1 MKPTSRKPK
10 SVSLAKKA
18 ARIEPTEG
26 TISTPKFIV
35 GVGASA
41 GGLDALGRFFGAI
54 PAKTGLAFIV
64 VQHLSPDHKSFM
76 VELLSR
82 KSAMPVEQAEDG
94 AAIRADHVYL
104 MPPRTLL
111 KIFQGRIVLVD
122 LNPDSGL
129 RLPIDVF
136 FRSLAD
142 DQQGRAIGV
151 ILSGTGSDGALGV
164 RAIKDAGGMV
174 MVQSEASAEF
184 DGMPRSAIGTGVADF
199 ISPPEELPTLL
210 LQYVVHPF
218 AVRDGLLVREE
229 TAAESAMRQLFAV
242 MRERTGVDFSYY
254 KPATI
259 DRRIERRMS
268 VQQIDSLLSYVRFLE
283 TSPQETEI
291 LFNNLLICVTRFFRD
306 RKMWELLEHE
316 VLPKRLES
324 LPPDAPF
331 RAWMPGC
338 STGEEAYSAAMLID
352 EIMERMG
359 RQHEV
364 KIFATDVSKES
375 LEIASLG
382 VYSQSMVAD
391 MPPQRLARHFIQRQD
406 GFQIRQAI
414 RQSVVFA
421 RHDILKDPPF
431 ARMDFVCCRNLL
443 IYFQP
448 ILQTKVVQSFR
459 NSLLPDGILVLGSSE
474 TLGGLTDRFTTING
488 RQRIYALKEGSGPAE
503 LPIIDRAG
511 RASETLHVTA
521 LRPVRGAVKLS
532 STELIT
538 REVVRAVSP
547 ACFVVDEDR
556 ELVQVFGRGGEYLR
570 HPDGEVTNQILRLTS
585 HNLASALGPALHKA
599 AQTNAEFIYEGVHFS
614 HLDERIE
621 ARLKVR
627 PLTAAG
633 LAKRLFLVFIEDIRS
648 QAPIS
653 AATNFQGAE
662 VVSHRISELEQELTL
677 AREGLQATVEELE
690 TSNEELQASNE
701 ELLASNE
708 ELQST
713 NEELQSVN
721 EELHTVNAEHH
732 SRIEE
737 LVGLSNEVSNLFTL
751 ANLGAIFVD
760 SDLRLRKMAS
770 AVFKLTG
777 LTPADLG
784 APIEVLCRQLDSPAV
799 LAMATRVRQS
809 GESEEVEVVTP
820 RGPVLLVR
828 AVPFQNEFGQNS
840 GLVLTIVDITVRSKS
855 DARIA
860 ASERLLRGVLNSVP
874 SHIAVLDEHGV
885 ITHVNE
891 AWDRFARQNC
901 KAGGA
906 TFGVGVNYLEVC
918 RSASVGPFGD
928 DARKVMD
935 GMEAVLSGRIPHF
948 ELEYPCHSPT
958 EQRWFHLQVTS
969 IALPA
974 PGLVV
979 SHTRLVERRPALP
992 AHTSIQQ

>member
-1 MKPTSRKPK
+1 
-10 SVSLAKKA
+10 
-18 ARIEPTEG
+18 
-26 TISTPKFIV
+26 
-35 GVGASA
+35 
-41 GGLDALGRFFGAI
+41 
-54 PAKTGLAFIV
+54 
-64 VQHLSPDHKSFM
+64 M

-82 KSAMPVEQAEDG
+82 KSAMPVEQAADG
-94 AAIRADHVYL
+94 ALIREDRVYL
-104 MPPRTLL
+104 MPPRKLL
-111 KIFQGRIVLVD
+111 KVFQGRIVLVD
-122 LNPDSGL
+122 LRPDSGL
-129 RLPIDVF
+129 QLPIDVF

-142 DQQGRAIGV
+142 DLKGRAIGV
-151 ILSGTGSDGALGV
+151 ILSGTGSDGTLGV

-242 MRERTGVDFSYY
+242 VRERTGVDFSYY

-268 VQQIDSLLSYVRFLE
+268 VQQVDSLLSYVRFLE

-306 RKMWELLEHE
+306 RKMWEILEHE

-324 LPPDAPF
+324 LPPDVPF
-331 RAWMPGC
+331 RAWMPGS
-338 STGEEAYSAAMLID
+338 STGEEAYSVAMLID

-359 RQHEV
+359 RKNEV

-391 MPPQRLARHFIQRQD
+391 MPPERLARHFVQRPD

-448 ILQTKVVQSFR
+448 IVQTKVMQAFR
-459 NSLLPDGILVLGSSE
+459 NALRPRGILVLGSSE
-474 TLGGLTDRFTTING
+474 TLGGLADRFSTVNA
-488 RQRIYALKEGSGPAE
+488 RQRIYALNDGARSAE
-503 LPIIDRAG
+503 LPAEARAE
-511 RASETLHVTA
+511 RTPETLHVTA
-521 LRPVRGAVKLS
+521 MRPPRVVEKHS
-532 STELIT
+532 PTDLIT
-538 REVVRAVSP
+538 REIMRMVSP

-585 HNLASALGPALHKA
+585 HNIASALGPALYKA
-599 AQTNAEFIYEGVHFS
+599 AQTNAEFIYEGVHFT
-614 HLDERIE
+614 HADERKE

-627 PLTAAG
+627 PLAYPG
-633 LAKRLFLVFIEDIRS
+633 LAKRLFLIFVEDVRP
-648 QAPIS
+648 QPPVP
-653 AATNFQGAE
+653 ATANFQDAGT
-662 VVSHRISELEQELTL
+662 VLHRVHELERELVL

-732 SRIEE
+732 GRIEE
-737 LVGLSNEVSNLFTL
+737 LIALSNEVSNLFTL

-760 SDLRLRKMAS
+760 HELRLRKMAS

-784 APIEVLCRQLDSPAV
+784 APIEVLSRHLDSPAV
-799 LAMATRVRQS
+799 LAMATRVRSS
-809 GESEEVEVVTP
+809 GVAEEVEVVTA
-820 RGPVLLVR
+820 RSTVLLVR
-828 AVPFQNEFGQNS
+828 ATPFLTETGQNS
-840 GLVLTIVDITVRSKS
+840 GLVLTIMDITARSKS
-855 DARIA
+855 DAQIV

-874 SHIAVLDEHGV
+874 AHIAVLDERGV

-891 AWDRFARQNC
+891 AWDRFARQNS

-906 TFGVGVNYLEVC
+906 EYGVGANYFDVC
-918 RSASVGPFGD
+918 RSATVGPFGD
-928 DARKVMD
+928 DARRMIEGMD
-935 GMEAVLSGRIPHF
+935 AVLSGKLDRF
-948 ELEYPCHSPT
+948 EMEYPCHSPT
-958 EQRWFHLQVTS
+958 EQMWFYLQVAR

-979 SHTRLVERRPALP
+979 SHSRLVERRTKPDKP
-992 AHTSIQQ
+992 

>member
-1 MKPTSRKPK
+1 M
-10 SVSLAKKA
+10 
-18 ARIEPTEG
+18 
-26 TISTPKFIV
+26 
-35 GVGASA
+35 
-41 GGLDALGRFFGAI
+41 GRFFGAI
-54 PAKTGLAFIV
+54 PAHTGVAFIV

-82 KSAMPVEQAEDG
+82 KSAMPVEHAQDG
-94 AAIRADHVYL
+94 ALICEDHVYL
-104 MPPRTLL
+104 MPPRKLL
-111 KIFQGRIVLVD
+111 KVFQGRVVLVD

-129 RLPIDVF
+129 QLPIDVF

-142 DQQGRAIGV
+142 DLKGRAIGV
-151 ILSGTGSDGALGV
+151 ILSGTGSDGTLGV

-184 DGMPRSAIGTGVADF
+184 DGMPRSAIGTGMADF
-199 ISPPEELPTLL
+199 ISPPEELPALL

-229 TAAESAMRQLFAV
+229 TVAESAMRQLFAV
-242 MRERTGVDFSYY
+242 VRERTGVDFSCY

-268 VQQIDSLLSYVRFLE
+268 VQQIDSLPSYVRFVE

-306 RKMWELLEHE
+306 RKMWEILEHE
-316 VLPKRLES
+316 VLPQRLKN
-324 LPPDAPF
+324 LAPDAPF

-352 EIMERMG
+352 EIMERLG
-359 RQHEV
+359 LKNEV

-391 MPPQRLARHFIQRQD
+391 MPPERLVRHFIQRSD

-414 RQSVVFA
+414 RQAVVFA

-448 ILQTKVVQSFR
+448 VVQTKVMQSFR
-459 NSLLPDGILVLGSSE
+459 NALRPQGVLVLGSSE
-474 TLGGLTDRFTTING
+474 TLGGLADRFNTVNG
-488 RQRIYALKEGSGPAE
+488 RQRIYALKDGGGAADIP
-503 LPIIDRAG
+503 LDVRAG
-511 RASETLHVTA
+511 RASEALHVTA
-521 LRPVRGAVKLS
+521 ARPVRMVERHS
-532 STELIT
+532 PTDLIT
-538 REVVRAVSP
+538 REIMRMISP

-585 HNLASALGPALHKA
+585 HNLASALGPALYKA
-599 AQTNAEFIYEGVHFS
+599 TQTNKEFIYEGVHFI
-614 HLDERIE
+614 HGEERKE

-627 PLTAAG
+627 PIASPG
-633 LAKRLFLVFIEDIRS
+633 LAKRLFLVFIEDIRP
-648 QAPIS
+648 QPPIP
-653 AATNFQGAE
+653 ATANFQDADA
-662 VVSHRISELEQELTL
+662 VLHRVHELERELVL

-732 SRIEE
+732 GRIEE
-737 LVGLSNEVSNLFTL
+737 LIALSNEVSNLFTL

-760 SDLRLRKMAS
+760 HELRLRKMAS

-784 APIEVLCRQLDSPAV
+784 APIEILSRHLDSPAV
-799 LAMATRVRQS
+799 LAMATRVHAT
-809 GESEEVEVVTP
+809 GLAEEVEVVSPQGT
-820 RGPVLLVR
+820 VLLVR
-828 AVPFQNEFGQNS
+828 ATPFLTETGQNS
-840 GLVLTIVDITVRSKS
+840 GLVLTIMDITARSKS
-855 DARIA
+855 DARIV

-874 SHIAVLDEHGV
+874 AHIAVLDERGV
-885 ITHVNE
+885 ITQVNE
-891 AWDRFARQNC
+891 AWNRFARQNSN
-901 KAGGA
+901 AGGA
-906 TFGVGVNYLEVC
+906 EYGVGANYFEVC
-918 RSASVGPFGD
+918 RSASAGLFGE
-928 DARKVMD
+928 DARRVLEGMD
-935 GMEAVLSGRIPHF
+935 AVLHGKLNRF

-958 EQRWFHLQVTS
+958 EQQWFYLQVAR

-979 SHTRLVERRPALP
+979 SHSRLFERSAESDRHKPILP
-992 AHTSIQQ
+992 